1 MVGAMI
7 TNREESRRTLVASLQ
22 SAALFLLFIGLTT
35 PASAQDAA
43 LVRVETVRTE
53 PLTQTVPVIGRFV
66 ALRSGDVAARID
78 APVKQL
84 LAEVG
89 DVVRK
94 SEVIAV
100 LDDEILQ
107 AERAL
112 SESEFLES
120 KAEVGAWAAE
130 ADQAQTELDRQARL
144 KKSTAFSQARFEDAQ
159 KKMAVATARIK
170 RAEAKMAIKSA
181 ALRRK
186 ALEISYATVRAPYE
200 GVIVRRHT
208 DAGAYVSKGDAI
220 VKIIGSRSLE
230 IEADVPFRRLGGLV
244 LEREVDIKLDDGSK
258 HTATV
263 RAVLPSENP
272 LTRTRAVR
280 LRPKMG
286 TTVKSLAESQ
296 SVIVAVPVGLERRVL
311 TVHKDAI
318 LNRQGAN
325 IVYVVADGV
334 ASPRTLLLGEAVGG
348 RMEVVSGLKAG
359 EKVVVRGNERL
370 TPGAKVRI
378 EKGSS

>member
-112 SESEFLES
+112 AESEFLES

>member
-7 TNREESRRTLVASLQ
+7 PNREKSYGTLTAWLRP
-22 SAALFLLFIGLTT
+22 AALIVLIIGLMT
-35 PASAQDAA
+35 PASAEDAA
-43 LVRVETVRTE
+43 LVRVEKVRTE

-94 SEVIAV
+94 SEVIAI

-112 SESEFLES
+112 AESEFLES
-120 KAEVGAWAAE
+120 KAEVVAWAAE

-230 IEADVPFRRLGGLV
+230 IEADVPFKRLGGLA
-244 LEREVDIKLDDGSK
+244 LEREVDVKLDDGSK

-296 SVIVAVPVGLERRVL
+296 SVIVAVPVGQERRVL

-318 LNRQGAN
+318 LKRQGAN

>member
-7 TNREESRRTLVASLQ
+7 TNIEKRRGTLAASVQ
-22 SAALFLLFIGLTT
+22 AAALILLVIDPAT
-35 PASAQDAA
+35 PALAEDAA

-94 SEVIAV
+94 SEVIAI

-112 SESEFLES
+112 AESEFLES
-120 KAEVGAWAAE
+120 KAEVVAWAAE

-181 ALRRK
+181 GLRRK

-334 ASPRTLLLGEAVGG
+334 ASPRTLLLGEAVGS

-359 EKVVVRGNERL
+359 EKIVVRGNERL